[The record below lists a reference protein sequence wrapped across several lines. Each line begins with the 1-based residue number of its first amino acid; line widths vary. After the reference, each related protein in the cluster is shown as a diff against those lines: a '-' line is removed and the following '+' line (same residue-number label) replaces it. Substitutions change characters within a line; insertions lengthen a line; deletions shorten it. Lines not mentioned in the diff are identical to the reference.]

1 MLASLWTRVKNIVKR
16 PAENIAVDA
25 DVHGPVRKRQRKETT
40 DKTPPILDD
49 DPQRQVLPPVISPL
63 SMTDE
68 DLLGVLMSVNI
79 HNETLKVLDHLFY
92 SVARRDLPKEYLEEN
107 HGLVTT
113 VCRFMLEIFA
123 ICQNNKTLANYCLLS
138 SLLAVRWRRICPPN
152 AGINDHIVSVLDNI
166 LNPPQLRFRGS
177 HRQAKT
183 SSTAHSVWRI
193 SETLDNRISDYT
205 PYASSTR
212 LEPNI
217 SEKFVHAAKSFCQA
231 CAGNRRQSLAPVSAN
246 KSETRDDEAYKSE
259 TSDDNDDPRAVIER
273 THQDSKHKI
282 RITDDE
288 DWWICVLFAICGG
301 LLKLFFEGGNDITQ
315 RIHKTFVTFL
325 LDILRQTNDSTIFSR
340 LVSMGLVPNIVVGHK
355 YVARR
360 VGHYYRPVYSFYPDG
375 PELNLDYPYDTSQ
388 RWKFFSAHYTNV
400 FRQMSKAY
408 LESDSLWRDPDG
420 DGMSIPDD
428 ADDDDD
434 RDIATVVHPLRQ
446 ARRDTVV
453 GRDIAFDE
461 V

>member
-1 MLASLWTRVKNIVKR
+1 
-16 PAENIAVDA
+16 
-25 DVHGPVRKRQRKETT
+25 
-40 DKTPPILDD
+40 
-49 DPQRQVLPPVISPL
+49 
-63 SMTDE
+63 
-68 DLLGVLMSVNI
+68 
-79 HNETLKVLDHLFY
+79 
-92 SVARRDLPKEYLEEN
+92 
-107 HGLVTT
+107 
-113 VCRFMLEIFA
+113 
-123 ICQNNKTLANYCLLS
+123 
-138 SLLAVRWRRICPPN
+138 
-152 AGINDHIVSVLDNI
+152 
-166 LNPPQLRFRGS
+166 
-177 HRQAKT
+177 
-183 SSTAHSVWRI
+183 
-193 SETLDNRISDYT
+193 
-205 PYASSTR
+205 
-212 LEPNI
+212 
-217 SEKFVHAAKSFCQA
+217 
-231 CAGNRRQSLAPVSAN
+231 
-246 KSETRDDEAYKSE
+246 
-259 TSDDNDDPRAVIER
+259 
-273 THQDSKHKI
+273 
-282 RITDDE
+282 
-288 DWWICVLFAICGG
+288 VLFAICGG